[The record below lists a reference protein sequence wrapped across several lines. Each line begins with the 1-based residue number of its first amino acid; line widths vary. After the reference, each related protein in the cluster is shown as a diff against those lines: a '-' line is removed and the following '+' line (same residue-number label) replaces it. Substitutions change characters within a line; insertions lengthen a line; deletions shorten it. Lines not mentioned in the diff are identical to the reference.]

1 MMEPSNNKQLTTSKL
16 FLVVG
21 LLLLAL
27 GITFGLIGA
36 LQYLIPGLFKTHL
49 SFEKIRPLHVSSVI
63 FWIIFG
69 AMGATLTYLQQ
80 HTGKKLYSKL
90 LVKIQLIIF
99 CLSIIAILIS
109 YTVGVF
115 GGREYWEFPPL
126 LALPIAIGWILF
138 IVNFIASVKSFRK
151 QPVYVWMWLTGVTFF
166 LFTFAES
173 YLWVFPYFRNNV
185 VNDMTIQW
193 KSYGSMVGSW
203 NMLIYGCS
211 IFLMDKISKT
221 KTYGHSN
228 IAYILYF
235 TGLFNLMF
243 NWGHHIY
250 TVPTHEYIKHISYA
264 VSMTE
269 LFILG
274 RIIYLWK
281 SSLSTARKHFFAS
294 SYRFLIAADF
304 WVFAT
309 LLLALA
315 MSIPGINVYTHGT
328 HITVAHTMGA
338 TIGINSFLL
347 LAFAFDILH
356 DTCRNFEPY
365 KKMFNRGYWL
375 ANISLFTFWISLIGA
390 GVLKSKWQMS
400 DPQIPFSSMMLQL
413 KPFFIGFFISGC
425 FLVIGFIMIIYPLL
439 KNQLACYF
447 KPKSANDL
455 QDYPS
460 SGAFSSK
467 RSGIYNENYM
477 ENLN

>member
-1 MMEPSNNKQLTTSKL
+1 
-16 FLVVG
+16 
-21 LLLLAL
+21 
-27 GITFGLIGA
+27 
-36 LQYLIPGLFKTHL
+36 
-49 SFEKIRPLHVSSVI
+49 
-63 FWIIFG
+63 
-69 AMGATLTYLQQ
+69 
-80 HTGKKLYSKL
+80 
-90 LVKIQLIIF
+90 
-99 CLSIIAILIS
+99 
-109 YTVGVF
+109 
-115 GGREYWEFPPL
+115 
-126 LALPIAIGWILF
+126 
-138 IVNFIASVKSFRK
+138 
-151 QPVYVWMWLTGVTFF
+151 
-166 LFTFAES
+166 
-173 YLWVFPYFRNNV
+173 
-185 VNDMTIQW
+185 MTIQW

-211 IFLMDKISKT
+211 IYLMDKISKT

-228 IAYILYF
+228 IAYVLYF

-250 TVPTHEYIKHISYA
+250 TVPTHAYIKHISYA

-281 SSLSTARKHFFAS
+281 SSLSTAKKHFYES
-294 SYRFLIAADF
+294 SYRFLAAADF

-309 LLLALA
+309 LLLAIC
-315 MSIPGINVYTHGT
+315 MSIPAINVYTHGT

-375 ANISLFTFWISLIGA
+375 ANVSLFTFWISLICA
-390 GVLKSKWQMS
+390 GVLKANWQMS
-400 DPQIPFSSMMLQL
+400 ETQIPFSSMMQNLR
-413 KPFFIGFFISGC
+413 PFFIGFFISGC
-425 FLVIGFIMIIYPLL
+425 FLVIGFLMIIYPLL

-447 KPKSANDL
+447 KPKAKLEL
-455 QDYPS
+455 QNYPDT
-460 SGAFSSK
+460 GAFSSK
-467 RSGIYNENYM
+467 RSGIYNENFM